1 MGFSIG
7 IVGLPNVGK
16 STLFNAVTN
25 AGAEAS
31 NYPFCTID
39 PNVGIVEVPDERLAI
54 LAKMHN
60 TAKII
65 PTAIEMVDI
74 AGLVK
79 GASEGEGLGN
89 KFLANIR
96 EVNAIAHVVR
106 CFDDPNIVHV
116 SGSIDPA
123 RDIEIINL
131 ELIYSDLSTAEKKV
145 DGAQKKSKSGKS
157 EDRKELEF
165 YQRIKDQLAQ
175 GKPVRD
181 LTFSDEEKEFKK
193 QVSFLSDK
201 PILYVANIAETQ
213 IATAD
218 TDPNVLAVKKIADA
232 EGAEVV
238 VISTKLES
246 ELVQLGPE
254 EELALLK
261 EYGLAESGIDRL
273 ARASY
278 KLLNLISYLTSGEKE
293 TRAWTIKRG
302 TKAPQAAGVI
312 HTDFEKGFIKADV
325 INFEQLKTL
334 SGITEAREKGL
345 VRQEGKEYVMQ
356 DGDVVL
362 FKVNN

>member
-39 PNVGIVEVPDERLAI
+39 PNVGIVEVPDERLAV

-79 GASEGEGLGN
+79 GAAQGEGLGN

-96 EVNAIAHVVR
+96 EVDAIAHVVR

-116 SGSIDPA
+116 SGSVDPR
-123 RDIEIINL
+123 RDIDVINL
-131 ELIYSDLSTAEKKV
+131 ELAYADMSTAEKRL
-145 DGAQKKSKSGKS
+145 QNSEKKAKSGKA
-157 EDRKELEF
+157 EDKKDLELSKKLYEH
-165 YQRIKDQLAQ
+165 LAKGQ
-175 GKPVRD
+175 PIRTLV
-181 LTFSDEEKEFKK
+181 LADEEKELKK
-193 QVSFLSDK
+193 DVRFLTEK
-201 PILYVANIAETQ
+201 PMLYVANISETQ
-213 IATAD
+213 IATAE
-218 TDPNVLAVKKIADA
+218 TDPWVNAVREIAKT

-254 EELALLK
+254 EYVGLLK
-261 EYGLAESGIDRL
+261 EYGLTESGIDRL

-278 KLLNLISYLTSGEKE
+278 KLLNLITYLTSGEKE
-293 TRAWTIKRG
+293 TRAWTIKVG

-312 HTDFEKGFIKADV
+312 HTDFEKGFIKAEI
-325 INFEQLKTL
+325 INYEQLKSL
-334 SGITEAREKGL
+334 KGLQEAREKGL

-362 FKVNN
+362 FKFNN